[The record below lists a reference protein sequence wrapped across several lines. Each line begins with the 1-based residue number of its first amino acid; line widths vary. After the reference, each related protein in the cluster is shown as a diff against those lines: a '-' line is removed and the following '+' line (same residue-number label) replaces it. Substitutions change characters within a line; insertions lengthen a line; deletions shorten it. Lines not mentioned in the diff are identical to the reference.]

1 MEQNFCPTCGA
12 ELQYKDAEICPKCGV
27 RIKSPPKP
35 AEEPYAGFWI
45 RLGAWVID
53 TIILAVVSFIILFIL
68 IAGALIGSL
77 STIYNPAL
85 FYSATFH
92 GTAAVG
98 FALWW
103 ISMLAINWL
112 YYAFQESSVKQA
124 TLGKQV
130 FGLIVTSV
138 DGERISFARASGRW
152 VGRIISGLIFCIGY
166 FMIAFTEKKQGLH
179 DMIADTLVVYKEKVT
194 PK

>member
-45 RLGAWVID
+45 RFGAWVID

-68 IAGALIGSL
+68 VAGALIGSL

-85 FYSATFH
+85 FYTATFH

-112 YYAFQESSVKQA
+112 YYAYQESSVKQA

-138 DGERISFARASGRW
+138 DGERISFARASARW

-166 FMIAFTEKKQGLH
+166 IMIAFTEKKQGLH

>member
-12 ELQYKDAEICPKCGV
+12 ELQFKDAEICPKCGV

-45 RLGAWVID
+45 RFGAWLID
-53 TIILAVVSFIILFIL
+53 TIILLIVGFVILFIL
-68 IAGALIGSL
+68 VAGALIGSL
-77 STIYNPAL
+77 STIYTPAL
-85 FYSATFH
+85 FYTATFT

-98 FALWW
+98 LLLWW
-103 ISMLAINWL
+103 ISLLAINWI
-112 YYAFQESSVKQA
+112 YYAYQESSPKQA

-130 FGLIVTSV
+130 FGLIVTNTN
-138 DGERISFARASGRW
+138 GERISFARASGRW
-152 VGRIISGLIFCIGY
+152 AGRILSGMIFCIGY
-166 FMIAFTEKKQGLH
+166 IMIAFTEKKQGLH
-179 DMIADTLVVYKEKVT
+179 DMIADTLVVYKAKVP

>member
-27 RIKSPPKP
+27 RIKSPPKT

-85 FYSATFH
+85 FYTATFQ
-92 GTAAVG
+92 GTAAIG
-98 FALWW
+98 LILWW

-112 YYAFQESSVKQA
+112 YYAYQESSVKQA

-138 DGERISFARASGRW
+138 DGERISFARASARW

-166 FMIAFTEKKQGLH
+166 IMIAFTEKKQGLH